1 MIYYILLGFFLY
13 FLINFYFQHRWFIF
27 YGDRETKD
35 LKKEQQAHRNSI
47 EAQQNYLDDFRDRII
62 KLEKVVG
69 LKEYTEY
76 KISLKDKKK

>member
-1 MIYYILLGFFLY
+1 MTLYILLISVLY

-27 YGDRETKD
+27 YGDRDERVE
-35 LKKEQQAHRNSI
+35 KEQQAHRNSI
-47 EAQQNYLDDFRDRII
+47 EAQQNYLDDFRDRVI

-76 KISLKDKKK
+76 KISLKDKQK